1 MNLRY
6 LSLILFFLSFQ
17 AVTAQE
23 ITLKKGVVIDSLVV
37 NDSLAETYAVYLP
50 VDFTMD
56 QTWPVIFIFDNK
68 GRGGRSAQLFREVA
82 EEQGYIVAASNN
94 IVEKDSL
101 LNNAK
106 VATRLV
112 HRVFNLFPV
121 DENGVYTAGIMAG
134 ARVASLLPTIFPD
147 IQGVLAVGDIWI
159 NNDYL
164 KNQAKF
170 SFVGVA
176 GDKNYKSRNMEET
189 VSLLSKT
196 KLPAEFY
203 RYEGGEEW
211 PFNDVLYNAVGSL
224 TLQAMA
230 KGIRPRNDSLVEKLY
245 RNELETAEQF
255 RRKMQHIHALELLEK
270 METKYSLFNKGDE
283 LKQRQR
289 EIRRSRPFRT
299 QRREN
304 NTAEVKE
311 FELLERYLYFFTED
325 VYSANFENLG
335 WWGQQIKEL
344 NEMQVGNNQAE
355 SKMAFRV
362 EGFLQDMAKNT
373 YKELNEKNAA
383 IDPIIFTAILQTI
396 FDKENPQGYKNII
409 SLSAQDGDYYTALL
423 YLEDLLKTGYD
434 DIEALYDI
442 PGTLDLKL
450 SPEYNELIKKY
461 LGESKFYDI
470 P

>member
-1 MNLRY
+1 LRY
-6 LSLILFFLSFQ
+6 LSLIFLFLSFQ
-17 AVTAQE
+17 ASIAQE
-23 ITLKKGVVIDSLVV
+23 ITLKKGVVLDSLVV
-37 NDSLAETYAVYLP
+37 SDSLAESFAVYLP
-50 VDFTMD
+50 RDFSLD
-56 QTWPVIFIFDNK
+56 RTWPVVFLFDNK
-68 GRGGRSAQLFREVA
+68 GRGGRSAQLFREAA

-94 IVEKDSL
+94 IVENDSL
-101 LNNAK
+101 LNNTK
-106 VATRLV
+106 VATRLMY
-112 HRVFNLFPV
+112 RVFNLFPI
-121 DENGVYTAGIMAG
+121 DKNGLYTAGIMEG
-134 ARVASLLPTIFPD
+134 ARVASLLPTIFSD
-147 IQGVLAVGDIWI
+147 IKGVLAIGDIWI
-159 NNDYL
+159 NDDYI
-164 KNQAKF
+164 KNKAKF
-170 SFVGVA
+170 SLVGIA
-176 GDKNYKSRNMEET
+176 GDKNYKSRNIEET

-196 KLPAEFY
+196 GLPAEFY

-211 PFNDVLYNAVGSL
+211 PYGDIISNALGSF
-224 TLQAMA
+224 TLQAMV

-255 RRKMQHIHALELLEK
+255 RRKMQHFIAMELLEN
-270 METKYSLFNKGDE
+270 METKYNFYNKDDE
-283 LKQRQR
+283 LKERQK

-299 QRREN
+299 QRREY
-304 NTAEVKE
+304 NTAEVME

-344 NEMQVGNNQAE
+344 EEMQVGNNQPE

-373 YKELNEKNAA
+373 FKDLKAKKAA
-383 IDPIIFTAILQTI
+383 IDPLIFTAILQTI
-396 FDKENPQGYKNII
+396 FDKENPEGYKNII

-434 DIEALYDI
+434 DMEALYDI

-450 SPEYNELIKKY
+450 SPEYNELVKKY

>member
-1 MNLRY
+1 MRY
-6 LSLILFFLSFQ
+6 LSLIFLFLSFQ
-17 AVTAQE
+17 ASIAQE
-23 ITLKKGVVIDSLVV
+23 ITLKKGVVLDSLVV
-37 NDSLAETYAVYLP
+37 SDSLAESFAVYLP
-50 VDFTMD
+50 RDFSLD
-56 QTWPVIFIFDNK
+56 RTWPVVFLFDNK
-68 GRGGRSAQLFREVA
+68 GRGGRSAQLFREAA

-94 IVEKDSL
+94 IVENDSL
-101 LNNAK
+101 LNNTK
-106 VATRLV
+106 VATRLMY
-112 HRVFNLFPV
+112 RVFNLFPI
-121 DENGVYTAGIMAG
+121 DKNGLYTAGIMEG
-134 ARVASLLPTIFPD
+134 ARVASLLPTIFSD
-147 IQGVLAVGDIWI
+147 IKGVLAIGDIWI
-159 NNDYL
+159 NDDYI
-164 KNQAKF
+164 KNKAKF
-170 SFVGVA
+170 SLVGIA
-176 GDKNYKSRNMEET
+176 GDKNYKSRNIEET

-196 KLPAEFY
+196 GLPAEFY

-211 PFNDVLYNAVGSL
+211 PYGDIISNALGSF
-224 TLQAMA
+224 TLQAMV

-255 RRKMQHIHALELLEK
+255 RRKMQHFIAMELLEN
-270 METKYSLFNKGDE
+270 METKYNFYNKDDE
-283 LKQRQR
+283 LKERQK

-299 QRREN
+299 QRREY
-304 NTAEVKE
+304 NTAEVME

-344 NEMQVGNNQAE
+344 EEMQVGNNQPE

-373 YKELNEKNAA
+373 FKDLKAKKAA
-383 IDPIIFTAILQTI
+383 IDPLIFTAILQTI
-396 FDKENPQGYKNII
+396 FDKENPEGYKNII

-434 DIEALYDI
+434 DMEALYDI

-450 SPEYNELIKKY
+450 SPEYNELVKKY